1 MVLGSAPSH
10 ASAPQPEPANEPLP
24 ADESTAGGGL
34 IPVPI
39 GCPAPPAAAV
49 AFVGTVVDKDE
60 FIEKGTVRFEID
72 QIRAGDAT
80 RFAVRGLIDVRY
92 GPDSQYVEIGEQ
104 YLVGAAV
111 DPDVGAL
118 ASKVAPAA
126 PLFGGDAVIGLDD
139 DELDCPEL
147 DDPVMTLNVDG
158 TSVDSGVLSP
168 LFEDRR
174 LLFATIGVPA
184 AVAGLALVALILVR
198 RLLGLGLSGVFTLGR
213 RAVTPVP
220 DHRAARVR
228 HHDIVDR

>member
-1 MVLGSAPSH
+1 MSVA
-10 ASAPQPEPANEPLP
+10 ASAPDPDSSVEPAPV
-24 ADESTAGGGL
+24 DESTAGGGL

-39 GCPAPPAAAV
+39 GCPAPVPADV

-72 QIRAGDAT
+72 QIRAGDAS
-80 RFAVRGLIDVRY
+80 RFAVRGVIDVRY
-92 GPDSQYVEIGEQ
+92 GPDSLYLEVGEQ

-118 ASKVAPAA
+118 ASKVAPEA

-139 DELDCPEL
+139 DELECPEL
-147 DDPVMTLNVDG
+147 DDPVMTLDVDG
-158 TSVDSGVLSP
+158 TSIDSGVLSP

-174 LLFATIGVPA
+174 VLFATIGVPA
-184 AVAGLALVALILVR
+184 AIVGLALVALIIVR
-198 RLLGLGLSGVFTLGR
+198 RLLELGLRGVFTLGR

-228 HHDIVDR
+228 RHDVVDR